1 MPVLGTGLD
10 ALILP
15 SITLGLF
22 LAGGLARL
30 VRNSIIEVMAQ
41 DYIRTA
47 YAKGLTALRVVA
59 KHAMRNAIIPPLTLL
74 GIQFALLI
82 GGAVVTET
90 VFARPGHRS
99 PARARGAGE
108 GLSGRAGRR
117 RADHRRL
124 CADQP
129 GDRHRLRHHRSAGAG
144 VTRVARL
151 LGAPGAVAGSVVLVA
166 ILALAALAP
175 LLAPYDWNAT
185 SQCRRLAPM
194 SAEHWFGCD
203 LFGRDI
209 LSRVMYGARFSLAM
223 GISTVAISLVFGALL
238 GVTIAYAGGR
248 VDAIGA
254 RLIDAMLC
262 FPPIILAIL
271 IVAVLGVGLW
281 NAALA
286 VGISGIPRFARIT
299 RAATLSLAARDFVE
313 AARAVGAGRM
323 RIVLR
328 HLLPNLAPILIVL
341 TTLDLGGAVLFTAT
355 LSFLGLGAQPPTP
368 EWGAMLN
375 AGREYVR
382 YAPWTM
388 IFPGLALFLTV
399 MAVNLV
405 GDRFSLV
412 LDPRQRG
419 RA

>member
-1 MPVLGTGLD
+1 MSAT
-10 ALILP
+10 LP
-15 SITLGLF
+15 
-22 LAGGLARL
+22 R
-30 VRNSIIEVMAQ
+30 Q
-41 DYIRTA
+41 
-47 YAKGLTALRVVA
+47 
-59 KHAMRNAIIPPLTLL
+59 PWLL
-74 GIQFALLI
+74 
-82 GGAVVTET
+82 
-90 VFARPGHRS
+90 S
-99 PARARGAGE
+99 
-108 GLSGRAGRR
+108 
-117 RADHRRL
+117 
-124 CADQP
+124 
-129 GDRHRLRHHRSAGAG
+129 
-144 VTRVARL
+144 RL
-151 LGAPGAVAGSVVLVA
+151 LGAPGAVAGTIVIAA
-166 ILALAALAP
+166 ILGLAAFAP
-175 LLAPYDWNAT
+175 YLAPYDWNAT

-194 SAEHWFGCD
+194 TSEHWFGCD

-209 LSRVMYGARFSLAM
+209 FSRVIYGARFSLAM
-223 GISTVAISLVFGALL
+223 GLSTVAISLTFGALL
-238 GVTIAYAGGR
+238 GIVIAYGGGR
-248 VDAIGA
+248 IDRIGA
-254 RLIDAMLC
+254 RVIDSMLC

-271 IVAVLGVGLW
+271 IVAVLGVGLL

-313 AARAVGAGRM
+313 AARAVGSSHR

-328 HLLPNLAPILIVL
+328 HLLPNLAPILIVIA
-341 TTLDLGGAVLFTAT
+341 TLDLGGAVLFTAT

-405 GDRFSLV
+405 GDRLSLI
-412 LDPRQRG
+412 LDPRQRD

>member
-1 MPVLGTGLD
+1 
-10 ALILP
+10 
-15 SITLGLF
+15 
-22 LAGGLARL
+22 
-30 VRNSIIEVMAQ
+30 
-41 DYIRTA
+41 
-47 YAKGLTALRVVA
+47 
-59 KHAMRNAIIPPLTLL
+59 MR
-74 GIQFALLI
+74 
-82 GGAVVTET
+82 
-90 VFARPGHRS
+90 S
-99 PARARGAGE
+99 
-108 GLSGRAGRR
+108 
-117 RADHRRL
+117 
-124 CADQP
+124 
-129 GDRHRLRHHRSAGAG
+129 
-144 VTRVARL
+144 VARL
-151 LGAPGAVAGSVVLVA
+151 LGAPGAAVGAVVLVA
-166 ILALAALAP
+166 VLALAALAP
-175 LLAPYDWNAT
+175 LFAPYDWNAT
-185 SQCRRLAPM
+185 SICRRLAPM
-194 SAEHWFGCD
+194 SPEHWFGCD

-223 GISTVAISLVFGALL
+223 GISTVAISLIFGALL
-238 GVTIAYAGGR
+238 GVVIAYAGGKI
-248 VDAIGA
+248 DAIGA
-254 RLIDAMLC
+254 RLIDALLC

-299 RAATLSLAARDFVE
+299 RSATLSLAARDFVE
-313 AARAVGAGRM
+313 AARAVGSGHA

-341 TTLDLGGAVLFTAT
+341 TTLDLGSAVLFTAT

-388 IFPGLALFLTV
+388 IFPGLALFVTV

-405 GDRFSLV
+405 GDRLSLV

-419 RA
+419 R

>member
-1 MPVLGTGLD
+1 
-10 ALILP
+10 
-15 SITLGLF
+15 
-22 LAGGLARL
+22 
-30 VRNSIIEVMAQ
+30 
-41 DYIRTA
+41 
-47 YAKGLTALRVVA
+47 
-59 KHAMRNAIIPPLTLL
+59 MRRI
-74 GIQFALLI
+74 
-82 GGAVVTET
+82 
-90 VFARPGHRS
+90 
-99 PARARGAGE
+99 
-108 GLSGRAGRR
+108 
-117 RADHRRL
+117 
-124 CADQP
+124 
-129 GDRHRLRHHRSAGAG
+129 
-144 VTRVARL
+144 ARL
-151 LGAPGAVAGSVVLVA
+151 LGAPGAAVGAVVLLAV
-166 ILALAALAP
+166 LALAALAP

-185 SQCRRLAPM
+185 SICRRLAPM

-209 LSRVMYGARFSLAM
+209 FSRVMYGARFSLAM
-223 GISTVAISLVFGALL
+223 GISTVAISLAFGALL
-238 GVTIAYAGGR
+238 GVVIAYAGGR
-248 VDAIGA
+248 IDAVGA

-299 RAATLSLAARDFVE
+299 RSATLSLAARDFIE
-313 AARAVGAGRM
+313 AARAVGSGHA

-341 TTLDLGGAVLFTAT
+341 TTLDLGSAVLFTAT

-388 IFPGLALFLTV
+388 IFPGLALFVTV

-405 GDRFSLV
+405 GDRLSLV

-419 RA
+419 R

>member
-1 MPVLGTGLD
+1 VSQT
-10 ALILP
+10 
-15 SITLGLF
+15 
-22 LAGGLARL
+22 
-30 VRNSIIEVMAQ
+30 
-41 DYIRTA
+41 RTWPR
-47 YAKGLTALRVVA
+47 G
-59 KHAMRNAIIPPLTLL
+59 
-74 GIQFALLI
+74 
-82 GGAVVTET
+82 
-90 VFARPGHRS
+90 RS
-99 PARARGAGE
+99 VI
-108 GLSGRAGRR
+108 S
-117 RADHRRL
+117 
-124 CADQP
+124 
-129 GDRHRLRHHRSAGAG
+129 
-144 VTRVARL
+144 RL
-151 LGAPGAVAGSVVLVA
+151 LGAPGALAGTVVLVA
-166 ILALAALAP
+166 IVALAVLAP
-175 LLAPYDWNAT
+175 VVAPYDWNAT
-185 SQCRRLAPM
+185 SQCRRLAPIT
-194 SAEHWFGCD
+194 ADHWFGCD

-223 GISTVAISLVFGALL
+223 GASTVAISLLADALL
-238 GVTIAYAGGR
+238 GIVIAYGGGR
-248 VDAIGA
+248 IDTIGA

-299 RAATLSLAARDFVE
+299 RAATLSLVARDFVE
-313 AARAVGAGRM
+313 AARAVGSGRM

-328 HLLPNLAPILIVL
+328 HLLPNLAPILIVI

-405 GDRFSLV
+405 GDRLSLV
-412 LDPRQRG
+412 LDPRQRD
-419 RA
+419 RV

>member
-1 MPVLGTGLD
+1 VS
-10 ALILP
+10 LP
-15 SITLGLF
+15 REHS
-22 LAGGLARL
+22 R
-30 VRNSIIEVMAQ
+30 
-41 DYIRTA
+41 
-47 YAKGLTALRVVA
+47 
-59 KHAMRNAIIPPLTLL
+59 PP
-74 GIQFALLI
+74 
-82 GGAVVTET
+82 
-90 VFARPGHRS
+90 
-99 PARARGAGE
+99 
-108 GLSGRAGRR
+108 
-117 RADHRRL
+117 
-124 CADQP
+124 
-129 GDRHRLRHHRSAGAG
+129 G
-144 VTRVARL
+144 VIARL
-151 LGAPGAVAGSVVLVA
+151 LGAPGSIAGITVLTGV
-166 ILALAALAP
+166 LALALLAP
-175 LLAPYDWNAT
+175 LLVPYDWNAT
-185 SQCRRLAPM
+185 SQCRRLAPI

-223 GISTVAISLVFGALL
+223 GTSTVAISLTFGALL
-238 GVTIAYAGGR
+238 GVSVASGGGK

-281 NAALA
+281 NAAFA

-299 RAATLSLAARDFVE
+299 RAATLSLVARDFVE
-313 AARAVGAGRM
+313 AARSIGAGRM
-323 RIVLR
+323 RVVLR
-328 HLLPNLAPILIVL
+328 HLLPNLAPLLIVI
-341 TTLDLGGAVLFTAT
+341 TTLDLGSAILFTAT

-382 YAPWTM
+382 YAPWVM

-405 GDRFSLV
+405 GDRLSLA

-419 RA
+419 RDGR

>member
-1 MPVLGTGLD
+1 M
-10 ALILP
+10 
-15 SITLGLF
+15 
-22 LAGGLARL
+22 
-30 VRNSIIEVMAQ
+30 
-41 DYIRTA
+41 
-47 YAKGLTALRVVA
+47 
-59 KHAMRNAIIPPLTLL
+59 
-74 GIQFALLI
+74 
-82 GGAVVTET
+82 
-90 VFARPGHRS
+90 
-99 PARARGAGE
+99 
-108 GLSGRAGRR
+108 
-117 RADHRRL
+117 
-124 CADQP
+124 
-129 GDRHRLRHHRSAGAG
+129 AGAC
-144 VTRVARL
+144 
-151 LGAPGAVAGSVVLVA
+151 VLVA
-166 ILALAALAP
+166 VLALAALAP

-223 GISTVAISLVFGALL
+223 GLSTVAISLVFGALI
-238 GVTIAYAGGR
+238 GVVIAYGGGR
-248 VDAIGA
+248 IDAIGA

-286 VGISGIPRFARIT
+286 VGMSGIPRFARIT
-299 RAATLSLAARDFVE
+299 RAATLSLVARDFVE
-313 AARAVGAGRM
+313 AARSVGSGHA

-328 HLLPNLAPILIVL
+328 HLLPNLAPILIVI
-341 TTLDLGGAVLFTAT
+341 TTLDLGSAVLFTAT

-382 YAPWTM
+382 YAPWMM

-405 GDRFSLV
+405 GDRLSLV
-412 LDPRQRG
+412 LDPRQRDRG
-419 RA
+419 

>member
-1 MPVLGTGLD
+1 
-10 ALILP
+10 
-15 SITLGLF
+15 
-22 LAGGLARL
+22 
-30 VRNSIIEVMAQ
+30 
-41 DYIRTA
+41 
-47 YAKGLTALRVVA
+47 
-59 KHAMRNAIIPPLTLL
+59 
-74 GIQFALLI
+74 
-82 GGAVVTET
+82 
-90 VFARPGHRS
+90 
-99 PARARGAGE
+99 
-108 GLSGRAGRR
+108 
-117 RADHRRL
+117 
-124 CADQP
+124 
-129 GDRHRLRHHRSAGAG
+129 
-144 VTRVARL
+144 VTRGPRAISRL
-151 LGAPGAVAGSVVLVA
+151 LGAPGAQAGTIVLVA
-166 ILALAALAP
+166 ILTLAALAP
-175 LLAPYDWNAT
+175 EIAPYDWNAT

-194 SAEHWFGCD
+194 SAAHWFGCD

-238 GVTIAYAGGR
+238 GIVIAYAGGR
-248 VDAIGA
+248 VDAVGA

-271 IVAVLGVGLW
+271 IVAVFGVGLW

-286 VGISGIPRFARIT
+286 VGISGIPRFARII

-313 AARAVGAGRM
+313 AARALGAGRM

-328 HLLPNLAPILIVL
+328 HLLPNLTPILIVI
-341 TTLDLGGAVLFTAT
+341 TTLDLGNAVLFTAT

-405 GDRFSLV
+405 GDRLSLV

>member
-1 MPVLGTGLD
+1 MTHGP
-10 ALILP
+10 ALI
-15 SITLGLF
+15 
-22 LAGGLARL
+22 
-30 VRNSIIEVMAQ
+30 
-41 DYIRTA
+41 
-47 YAKGLTALRVVA
+47 
-59 KHAMRNAIIPPLTLL
+59 
-74 GIQFALLI
+74 
-82 GGAVVTET
+82 
-90 VFARPGHRS
+90 
-99 PARARGAGE
+99 
-108 GLSGRAGRR
+108 
-117 RADHRRL
+117 
-124 CADQP
+124 
-129 GDRHRLRHHRSAGAG
+129 
-144 VTRVARL
+144 ARL
-151 LGAPGAVAGSVVLVA
+151 LGAPGAQAGTIVLVA
-166 ILALAALAP
+166 ILTLAALAP
-175 LLAPYDWNAT
+175 EIAPYDWNAT

-194 SAEHWFGCD
+194 SAAHWFGCD

-223 GISTVAISLVFGALL
+223 GISTVAISLVFGGLL
-238 GVTIAYAGGR
+238 GIVIAYAGGR
-248 VDAIGA
+248 VDAVGA

-271 IVAVLGVGLW
+271 IVAVFGVGLW

-286 VGISGIPRFARIT
+286 VGISGIPRFARII

-313 AARAVGAGRM
+313 AARALGAGRM

-328 HLLPNLAPILIVL
+328 HLLPNLTPILIVI
-341 TTLDLGGAVLFTAT
+341 TTLDLGNAVLFTAT

-405 GDRFSLV
+405 GDRLSLV

>member
-1 MPVLGTGLD
+1 VL
-10 ALILP
+10 
-15 SITLGLF
+15 S
-22 LAGGLARL
+22 
-30 VRNSIIEVMAQ
+30 
-41 DYIRTA
+41 RT
-47 YAKGLTALRVVA
+47 
-59 KHAMRNAIIPPLTLL
+59 
-74 GIQFALLI
+74 
-82 GGAVVTET
+82 
-90 VFARPGHRS
+90 
-99 PARARGAGE
+99 
-108 GLSGRAGRR
+108 
-117 RADHRRL
+117 
-124 CADQP
+124 
-129 GDRHRLRHHRSAGAG
+129 
-144 VTRVARL
+144 
-151 LGAPGAVAGSVVLVA
+151 LGAPGAVAGAVVITA
-166 ILALAALAP
+166 ILLLAAFAP

-209 LSRVMYGARFSLAM
+209 LSRVMFGARFSLAM
-223 GISTVAISLVFGALL
+223 GLSTVAISLLFGALF
-238 GVTIAYAGGR
+238 GIAIAYGGGR
-248 VDAIGA
+248 IDAIGT
-254 RLIDAMLC
+254 RVIDAMLC

-271 IVAVLGVGLW
+271 IVAVLGVGLL

-313 AARAVGAGRM
+313 AARAVGSTHSRVM
-323 RIVLR
+323 LR
-328 HLLPNLAPILIVL
+328 HLLPNLAPILIVIA
-341 TTLDLGGAVLFTAT
+341 TLDLGSAVLFTAT

-405 GDRFSLV
+405 GDRLSLV
-412 LDPRQRG
+412 LDPRQRDRG
-419 RA
+419 

>member
-1 MPVLGTGLD
+1 L
-10 ALILP
+10 
-15 SITLGLF
+15 
-22 LAGGLARL
+22 
-30 VRNSIIEVMAQ
+30 
-41 DYIRTA
+41 IRT
-47 YAKGLTALRVVA
+47 R
-59 KHAMRNAIIPPLTLL
+59 I
-74 GIQFALLI
+74 
-82 GGAVVTET
+82 
-90 VFARPGHRS
+90 
-99 PARARGAGE
+99 
-108 GLSGRAGRR
+108 
-117 RADHRRL
+117 
-124 CADQP
+124 
-129 GDRHRLRHHRSAGAG
+129 
-144 VTRVARL
+144 ARL
-151 LGAPGAVAGSVVLVA
+151 LGAPGAVAGAIVLAAVL
-166 ILALAALAP
+166 ILAALAP
-175 LLAPYDWNAT
+175 LLVPYNWDAT

-194 SAEHWFGCD
+194 SPEHWFGCD
-203 LFGRDI
+203 LFGRDV

-238 GVTIAYAGGR
+238 GVTIAYGGGR
-248 VDAIGA
+248 IDTIGT

-286 VGISGIPRFARIT
+286 VGMSGIPRFARIT
-299 RAATLSLAARDFVE
+299 RAATLSLVARDFVE
-313 AARAVGAGRM
+313 AARSVGSSHA

-328 HLLPNLAPILIVL
+328 HLLPNLAPVLIVI
-341 TTLDLGGAVLFTAT
+341 TTLDLGNAVLFTAT

-405 GDRFSLV
+405 GDRLSLV

-419 RA
+419 RS

>member
-1 MPVLGTGLD
+1 M
-10 ALILP
+10 
-15 SITLGLF
+15 S
-22 LAGGLARL
+22 
-30 VRNSIIEVMAQ
+30 
-41 DYIRTA
+41 
-47 YAKGLTALRVVA
+47 
-59 KHAMRNAIIPPLTLL
+59 
-74 GIQFALLI
+74 
-82 GGAVVTET
+82 
-90 VFARPGHRS
+90 
-99 PARARGAGE
+99 
-108 GLSGRAGRR
+108 
-117 RADHRRL
+117 
-124 CADQP
+124 
-129 GDRHRLRHHRSAGAG
+129 
-144 VTRVARL
+144 RL
-151 LGAPGAVAGSVVLVA
+151 LGAPGAQAGTIVLVA
-166 ILALAALAP
+166 ILTLAALAP
-175 LLAPYDWNAT
+175 EIAPYDWNAT
-185 SQCRRLAPM
+185 SQCRRLAPL
-194 SAEHWFGCD
+194 SAAHWFGCD

-238 GVTIAYAGGR
+238 GIVIAYAGGR
-248 VDAIGA
+248 VDAVGA

-271 IVAVLGVGLW
+271 IVAVFGVGLW

-286 VGISGIPRFARIT
+286 VGISGIPRFARII

-313 AARAVGAGRM
+313 AARALGAGRM

-328 HLLPNLAPILIVL
+328 HLLPNLTSILIVI
-341 TTLDLGGAVLFTAT
+341 TTLDLGNAVLFTAT

-405 GDRFSLV
+405 GDRLSLV
-412 LDPRQRG
+412 LDPRQRS

>member
-1 MPVLGTGLD
+1 
-10 ALILP
+10 
-15 SITLGLF
+15 
-22 LAGGLARL
+22 
-30 VRNSIIEVMAQ
+30 VR
-41 DYIRTA
+41 
-47 YAKGLTALRVVA
+47 
-59 KHAMRNAIIPPLTLL
+59 
-74 GIQFALLI
+74 
-82 GGAVVTET
+82 
-90 VFARPGHRS
+90 
-99 PARARGAGE
+99 
-108 GLSGRAGRR
+108 
-117 RADHRRL
+117 
-124 CADQP
+124 
-129 GDRHRLRHHRSAGAG
+129 
-144 VTRVARL
+144 RVARL
-151 LGAPGAVAGSVVLVA
+151 LGAPGAAAGSTVLMA
-166 ILALAALAP
+166 ILTMAAAAP

-194 SAEHWFGCD
+194 SAQHWFGCD

-223 GISTVAISLVFGALL
+223 GLSTVAISLLFGALL
-238 GVTIAYAGGR
+238 GVAIAFAGGR
-248 VDAIGA
+248 IDALGS
-254 RLIDAMLC
+254 RLIDSLLS

-286 VGISGIPRFARIT
+286 VGISGVPRFARIT
-299 RAATLSLAARDFVE
+299 RAATLTLVARDFIE
-313 AARAVGAGRM
+313 AARAVGAGRL

-328 HLLPNLAPILIVL
+328 HLLPNLSPILIVI

-405 GDRFSLV
+405 GDRLSLV

>member
-1 MPVLGTGLD
+1 MTQGPG
-10 ALILP
+10 
-15 SITLGLF
+15 
-22 LAGGLARL
+22 
-30 VRNSIIEVMAQ
+30 
-41 DYIRTA
+41 
-47 YAKGLTALRVVA
+47 
-59 KHAMRNAIIPPLTLL
+59 AI
-74 GIQFALLI
+74 
-82 GGAVVTET
+82 
-90 VFARPGHRS
+90 S
-99 PARARGAGE
+99 
-108 GLSGRAGRR
+108 
-117 RADHRRL
+117 
-124 CADQP
+124 
-129 GDRHRLRHHRSAGAG
+129 
-144 VTRVARL
+144 RL
-151 LGAPGAVAGSVVLVA
+151 LGAPGARAGTIVLVA
-166 ILALAALAP
+166 ILTLAALAP
-175 LLAPYDWNAT
+175 ELAPYDWNAT

-194 SAEHWFGCD
+194 SAAHWFGCD

-238 GVTIAYAGGR
+238 GIVIAYAGGR
-248 VDAIGA
+248 VDAVGA

-271 IVAVLGVGLW
+271 IVAVFGVGLW

-286 VGISGIPRFARIT
+286 VGVSGIPRFARII

-313 AARAVGAGRM
+313 AARALGAGRM

-328 HLLPNLAPILIVL
+328 HLLPNLTPILIVI
-341 TTLDLGGAVLFTAT
+341 TTLDLGNAVLFTAT

-405 GDRFSLV
+405 GDRLSLV

>member
-1 MPVLGTGLD
+1 
-10 ALILP
+10 
-15 SITLGLF
+15 
-22 LAGGLARL
+22 
-30 VRNSIIEVMAQ
+30 
-41 DYIRTA
+41 
-47 YAKGLTALRVVA
+47 
-59 KHAMRNAIIPPLTLL
+59 
-74 GIQFALLI
+74 
-82 GGAVVTET
+82 
-90 VFARPGHRS
+90 
-99 PARARGAGE
+99 
-108 GLSGRAGRR
+108 
-117 RADHRRL
+117 
-124 CADQP
+124 
-129 GDRHRLRHHRSAGAG
+129 
-144 VTRVARL
+144 
-151 LGAPGAVAGSVVLVA
+151 
-166 ILALAALAP
+166 
-175 LLAPYDWNAT
+175 
-185 SQCRRLAPM
+185 
-194 SAEHWFGCD
+194 
-203 LFGRDI
+203 
-209 LSRVMYGARFSLAM
+209 VMYGARFSLAM

-238 GVTIAYAGGR
+238 GIVIAYAGGR
-248 VDAIGA
+248 VDAVGA

-271 IVAVLGVGLW
+271 IVAVSGVGLW

-286 VGISGIPRFARIT
+286 VGLSGIPRFARII

-313 AARAVGAGRM
+313 AARALGAGRT

-328 HLLPNLAPILIVL
+328 HLLPNLTPILIVM
-341 TTLDLGGAVLFTAT
+341 TTLDLGNAVLFTAT

-405 GDRFSLV
+405 GDRLSLV

>member
-1 MPVLGTGLD
+1 VTPAPEQPRGPGV
-10 ALILP
+10 IW
-15 SITLGLF
+15 
-22 LAGGLARL
+22 RL
-30 VRNSIIEVMAQ
+30 VA
-41 DYIRTA
+41 
-47 YAKGLTALRVVA
+47 
-59 KHAMRNAIIPPLTLL
+59 
-74 GIQFALLI
+74 
-82 GGAVVTET
+82 
-90 VFARPGHRS
+90 
-99 PARARGAGE
+99 
-108 GLSGRAGRR
+108 
-117 RADHRRL
+117 
-124 CADQP
+124 
-129 GDRHRLRHHRSAGAG
+129 
-144 VTRVARL
+144 
-151 LGAPGAVAGSVVLVA
+151 APGAFAGILVLVA
-166 ILALAALAP
+166 ILLLAALAP

-238 GVTIAYAGGR
+238 GIVIAYGGGR
-248 VDAIGA
+248 VDAIGT

-286 VGISGIPRFARIT
+286 VGMSGIPRFARIA
-299 RAATLSLAARDFVE
+299 RAATLSLVARDFVE
-313 AARAVGAGRM
+313 AARAVGSGHM

-328 HLLPNLAPILIVL
+328 HLLPNLTPILIVI
-341 TTLDLGGAVLFTAT
+341 TTLDLGSAVLFTAT

-405 GDRFSLV
+405 GDRLSLV

-419 RA
+419 SA